1 MRSISGFVALLLLA
15 ATPCIALVPT
25 SDANDSSFLENWMQ
39 NLMPVLKTSKLSDL
53 CLPGTHDTMTYDL
66 STTVSDDAN
75 DLPPQVSWWLH
86 ELKDFAGMAA
96 FVRQL
101 SKTQGL
107 NITEQLNAGIRFIDF
122 RVVYTSPPNES
133 STAQHDWYCLHLVQS
148 RQPALVYLKAI
159 RDWMVAH
166 PNEIVYM
173 WVSRHGS
180 TCNTTYPDTP
190 PQAMTDF
197 YNNITSMF
205 SGMLFDR
212 SLQSWNESVVGDLV
226 ATNQRLVL
234 WASDYYQFT
243 GSTVGAGARF
253 SMDGCTIDNQLGPKD
268 HRGGLSHLTVAV
280 PDLVDELK
288 DARARV
294 ANDTTYNYMY
304 LRSLAGSPPHEQM
317 LESVLI
323 HFLPFIDKSKNEATC
338 AAGYNIPNMTSW
350 CPAYLQASSQLTNY
364 YMAQIGLETAIQYD
378 LGLPNAIYLDAVDR
392 GGLVRTGTEL
402 FPEPGTGGNPP
413 PSTHKTTGYAYVDTV
428 LYYNVREAC
437 KSAAANDAA
446 CDSLLALLASRR
458 KMNPYQRWDN
468 PAAGRLSTFPPLPL
482 LLSSR

>member
-1 MRSISGFVALLLLA
+1 
-15 ATPCIALVPT
+15 
-25 SDANDSSFLENWMQ
+25 
-39 NLMPVLKTSKLSDL
+39 
-53 CLPGTHDTMTYDL
+53 
-66 STTVSDDAN
+66 
-75 DLPPQVSWWLH
+75 
-86 ELKDFAGMAA
+86 MA
-96 FVRQL
+96 
-101 SKTQGL
+101 
-107 NITEQLNAGIRFIDF
+107 
-122 RVVYTSPPNES
+122 
-133 STAQHDWYCLHLVQS
+133 
-148 RQPALVYLKAI
+148 ALVYLKAI

-190 PQAMTDF
+190 PQAMTVSVWLVPCLLATGFFINATRHVDCCGQDF

-317 LESVLI
+317 LY
-323 HFLPFIDKSKNEATC
+323 ATPVVVD
-338 AAGYNIPNMTSW
+338 ATVK
-350 CPAYLQASSQLTNY
+350 LTPCVS
-364 YMAQIGLETAIQYD
+364 LC
-378 LGLPNAIYLDAVDR
+378 V
-392 GGLVRTGTEL
+392 
-402 FPEPGTGGNPP
+402 
-413 PSTHKTTGYAYVDTV
+413 
-428 LYYNVREAC
+428 
-437 KSAAANDAA
+437 AANL
-446 CDSLLALLASRR
+446 C
-458 KMNPYQRWDN
+458 
-468 PAAGRLSTFPPLPL
+468 
-482 LLSSR
+482 